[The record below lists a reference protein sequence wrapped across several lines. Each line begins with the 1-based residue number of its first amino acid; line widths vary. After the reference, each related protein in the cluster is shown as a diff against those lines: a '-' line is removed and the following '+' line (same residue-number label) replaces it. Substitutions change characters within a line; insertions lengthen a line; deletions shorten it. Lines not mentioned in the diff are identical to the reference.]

1 MVEDTLSNARRA
13 NSKKWQIEIRQFL
26 PVKGGAGIVRICH
39 HFLSVALKEAM
50 LLPSFSCPSHHQSMP
65 LCRNEIVILKLLE
78 LYTQVKRLSSSNSD
92 NSVAF
97 ADSFVQSWCIIRW
110 IHDGI
115 RWIHD
120 GIARASRSRVALLR
134 QSGSFLFPSCYLRE
148 AKKARW
154 HRWLH
159 EVKTKMTRFAT
170 MALRRANRTHEF
182 NTIMNLR
189 KVFGHFFG
197 MPKILPSLT
206 KLLPKPEKLNR
217 WSYDGFR
224 CPHEWPDVYTIR
236 PEFEHFHNRVSIWC
250 QVRDSVTPA

>member
-1 MVEDTLSNARRA
+1 MAPMITRGKDEDDT
-13 NSKKWQIEIRQFL
+13 
-26 PVKGGAGIVRICH
+26 ICH
-39 HFLSVALKEAM
+39 DAH
-50 LLPSFSCPSHHQSMP
+50 
-65 LCRNEIVILKLLE
+65 
-78 LYTQVKRLSSSNSD
+78 
-92 NSVAF
+92 
-97 ADSFVQSWCIIRW
+97 
-110 IHDGI
+110 
-115 RWIHD
+115 
-120 GIARASRSRVALLR
+120 
-134 QSGSFLFPSCYLRE
+134 
-148 AKKARW
+148 
-154 HRWLH
+154 
-159 EVKTKMTRFAT
+159 T

-250 QVRDSVTPA
+250 QVRDSVTPALGESKEERVQDIYFSLHTVYIR

>member
-1 MVEDTLSNARRA
+1 MAPMITRGKDEDDT
-13 NSKKWQIEIRQFL
+13 
-26 PVKGGAGIVRICH
+26 ICH
-39 HFLSVALKEAM
+39 DAH
-50 LLPSFSCPSHHQSMP
+50 
-65 LCRNEIVILKLLE
+65 
-78 LYTQVKRLSSSNSD
+78 
-92 NSVAF
+92 
-97 ADSFVQSWCIIRW
+97 
-110 IHDGI
+110 
-115 RWIHD
+115 
-120 GIARASRSRVALLR
+120 
-134 QSGSFLFPSCYLRE
+134 
-148 AKKARW
+148 
-154 HRWLH
+154 
-159 EVKTKMTRFAT
+159 T

-250 QVRDSVTPA
+250 QVRDSVTPALCIAFKFEFGFCSISSFHYGHLIYSKVLVQCPLFFIVWNPLSESDNRQMIINMKIKQ

>member
-1 MVEDTLSNARRA
+1 MAPMITRGKDEDDT
-13 NSKKWQIEIRQFL
+13 
-26 PVKGGAGIVRICH
+26 ICH
-39 HFLSVALKEAM
+39 DAH
-50 LLPSFSCPSHHQSMP
+50 
-65 LCRNEIVILKLLE
+65 
-78 LYTQVKRLSSSNSD
+78 
-92 NSVAF
+92 
-97 ADSFVQSWCIIRW
+97 
-110 IHDGI
+110 
-115 RWIHD
+115 
-120 GIARASRSRVALLR
+120 
-134 QSGSFLFPSCYLRE
+134 
-148 AKKARW
+148 
-154 HRWLH
+154 
-159 EVKTKMTRFAT
+159 T

-250 QVRDSVTPA
+250 QVRDSVTPALTCFECSKKRLMETAHLSTHNISFGSEKSKLMFFTSTLIYNLKV

>member
-1 MVEDTLSNARRA
+1 MAPMITRGKDEDDT
-13 NSKKWQIEIRQFL
+13 
-26 PVKGGAGIVRICH
+26 ICH
-39 HFLSVALKEAM
+39 DAH
-50 LLPSFSCPSHHQSMP
+50 
-65 LCRNEIVILKLLE
+65 
-78 LYTQVKRLSSSNSD
+78 
-92 NSVAF
+92 
-97 ADSFVQSWCIIRW
+97 
-110 IHDGI
+110 
-115 RWIHD
+115 
-120 GIARASRSRVALLR
+120 
-134 QSGSFLFPSCYLRE
+134 
-148 AKKARW
+148 
-154 HRWLH
+154 
-159 EVKTKMTRFAT
+159 T

-250 QVRDSVTPA
+250 QVIDSVTPALSKMHRWFLVCCIIDNVNVKVKCVDLDRAALVWAVWATRLCSVSVHS